1 MAVEDAFELVKRL
14 ATIRAAESVPSL
26 LRQFEA
32 SRCDRITRVFTT
44 SRQVGQIGQ
53 VEQPIICF
61 IRNWSYKLTP
71 TWLAD
76 LQFKW
81 LFDYV
86 PRWNDVS

>member
-1 MAVEDAFELVKRL
+1 MAIEDAFELVKRL
-14 ATIRAAESVPSL
+14 ATIREESVSSL

-53 VEQPIICF
+53 AENAIACF
-61 IRNWSYKLTP
+61 IRDWIYKLTP

-86 PRWNDVS
+86 PHWNDVR